1 MKAPTIISLL
11 AATALTIA
19 VQAAPVIESTF
30 APPPAASTT
39 FAPPPT
45 STSLLPSD
53 GSSNN
58 GTHPVT
64 GRNPSFT
71 TTDDSDLRQYI
82 VDYDYEDAAKH
93 IAKYHEAL
101 YGNKATSRTNA
112 ASSRAAASTDILPF
126 CVGIAYEPPPT
137 RVQIFRNK
145 MTCDFQGWS
154 TLFIFTAN
162 TKQDVHH
169 AKYPICVGFANGPN
183 RSMLF
188 SSKTT
193 CSIDEFSHDFAF
205 YESGMKNSYD
215 ATVSPMHE
223 STVMWQAF
231 GPHRMMLYPYY
242 EGDKHGWQWA
252 YNLQYRSRYRLAPP
266 NERIELLSQQGQHEE
281 VHKKLSISTP
291 NTAAS
296 RCTLNLIE
304 TWTDDFVNTGNPTSN
319 AGSRNAQFVA
329 DAKRDECSNL
339 VATSFIRVARVTYKL
354 ASSLE
359 AVIGGKVYAAISI
372 SGNTHLPPAHTRVA
386 LRESLRTGK
395 PVMVA
400 QQGDKR
406 IPDSVVAFVDD
417 TFVTIGSKS
426 IYYAI

>member
-1 MKAPTIISLL
+1 MKVPTVISLL
-11 AATALTIA
+11 VATALTIA

-30 APPPAASTT
+30 APPPAPSTT
-39 FAPPPT
+39 FALPPT
-45 STSLLPSD
+45 STSIPPSD
-53 GSSNN
+53 GSSKN
-58 GTHPVT
+58 GTLPAT
-64 GRNPSFT
+64 GRNQPFT
-71 TTDDSDLRQYI
+71 VTDDSDLRKYT

-101 YGNKATSRTNA
+101 YGNMAASRTNA
-112 ASSRAAASTDILPF
+112 VSRAAASTDILPF
-126 CVGIAYEPPPT
+126 CVGYAFDGVGART
-137 RVQIFRNK
+137 KIFKNK
-145 MTCDFQGWS
+145 MSCDISGWT

-162 TKQDVHH
+162 TKKDIHQ
-169 AKYPICVGFANGPN
+169 AKYPICVGFASGPD

-188 SSKTT
+188 SGKTT
-193 CSIDEFSHDFAF
+193 CSIDEFSNGFAF
-205 YESGMKNSYD
+205 YESGMKISYD

-223 STVMWQAF
+223 STVMWQAY

-242 EGDKHGWQWA
+242 EGDRHGWQWA

-266 NERIELLSQQGQHEE
+266 NERVNLVTQQGMHEQ

-304 TWTDDFVNTGNPTSN
+304 TWTDDFVNSGNPISN
-319 AGSRNAQFVA
+319 AGSKNAQFVA
-329 DAKRDECSNL
+329 DAQRDECSSL
-339 VATSFIRVARVTYKL
+339 VAKSSIRVARVTSQL

-359 AVIGGKVYAAISI
+359 AVIDGKVYAAISI
-372 SGNTHLPPAHTRVA
+372 SANTHLPPAHTRVA

-395 PVMVA
+395 PVMVG
-400 QQGDKR
+400 QQGDKK
-406 IPDSVVAFVDD
+406 IPDSVVALVDD

-426 IYYAI
+426 IYYAM